1 MRDVQVRVPA
11 FPQKELQA
19 RGYRVHIGGWTLEE
33 FLRLAPENQR
43 WEFVRGEVIVHSPAS
58 VRHQEIV
65 GWMAT
70 LLHLFCEHT
79 ACGEALLGPA
89 ALLVLPQVVREPDIF
104 VLPAGPVEEGQGG
117 LILTRPRFVVEVASP
132 STRRIDLEDKA
143 REYAQAGIPEYWVLD
158 PDEPALYQYLL
169 EEETPAY
176 HRHRHTEGW
185 VWSQALSGFG
195 LQVDWVLP
203 HPRKDIT
210 AAWEALQQARE
221 GGV

>member
-1 MRDVQVRVPA
+1 MSIVKTPTLSLPWEWRRDR
-11 FPQKELQA
+11 E
-19 RGYRVHIGGWTLEE
+19 YRVHIAGWTLEE

-43 WEFVRGEVIVHSPAS
+43 WEFVHGEVIMHSPANL
-58 VRHQEIV
+58 RHQRIV
-65 GWMAT
+65 GWLHR
-70 LLHLFCEHT
+70 LLHQFCEHY

-104 VLPAGPVEEGQGG
+104 VLPAGPVEEGPGG

-185 VWSQALSGFG
+185 VWSQVLPGFG

-203 HPRKDIT
+203 QPRMDIAT
-210 AAWEALQQARE
+210 AWEMLQQAHE
-221 GGV
+221 GEV